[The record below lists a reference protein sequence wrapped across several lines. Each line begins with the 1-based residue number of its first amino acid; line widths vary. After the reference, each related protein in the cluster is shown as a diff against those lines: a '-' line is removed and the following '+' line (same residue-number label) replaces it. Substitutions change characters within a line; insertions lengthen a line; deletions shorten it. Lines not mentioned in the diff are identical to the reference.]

1 MAQFILLLRGFN
13 QNLKDYSPEELQRL
27 FEKYDS
33 WVAGI
38 NQAGKLRGA
47 QKLKD
52 EVRRS
57 VTVQNDKILDG
68 PFTETKETIGG
79 YFVVECQ
86 ELEGALEIAKKCPI
100 LLHGGSVE
108 LRELLTEDCRYSS
121 LVGTS

>member
-1 MAQFILLLRGFN
+1 MAQFILLLRGIN
-13 QNLKDYSPEELQRL
+13 ENLKTYSPEELQKL

-38 NQAGKLRGA
+38 NKADRLRGA

-52 EVRRS
+52 EVRHS
-57 VTVQNDKILDG
+57 VAVQNDSIVDG

-79 YFVVECQ
+79 YFVVECD
-86 ELEGALEIAKKCPI
+86 ELREAVEIAKKCPV

-108 LRELLTEDCRYSS
+108 LRELLTDDCRYSS
-121 LVGTS
+121 LVER